1 MKNKESLKIIT
12 DSITERC
19 HPCSCSDCIE
29 SSGPCLEYRAIKQIE
44 KDLEVLE
51 ILKSILNNSY
61 LFMIKNEKDYL
72 KVKEWL
78 NDK

>member
-1 MKNKESLKIIT
+1 MTRKEALERIN
-12 DSITERC
+12 DSITENCR
-19 HPCSCSDCIE
+19 PCSCSDCVE
-29 SSGPCLEYRAIKQIE
+29 NGDPCLEYRAFKQIE

-51 ILKSILNNSY
+51 ILKNEYMILTQDT
-61 LFMIKNEKDYL
+61 IL